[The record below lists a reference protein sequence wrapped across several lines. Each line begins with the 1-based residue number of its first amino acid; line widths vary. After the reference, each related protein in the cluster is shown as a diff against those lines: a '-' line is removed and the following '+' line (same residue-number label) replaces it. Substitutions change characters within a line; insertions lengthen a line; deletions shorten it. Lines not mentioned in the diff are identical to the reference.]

1 MKPTI
6 EIITDIVAQEYF
18 VSREDIFSPKRTQ
31 SVSDARQVIMY
42 IAHKCLYMPYGE
54 IAEYVG
60 RSYNTTRYGIRV
72 VKDRYLFDRGFFQ
85 KLNQIK
91 DKINKLKEW

>member
-18 VSREDIFSPKRTQ
+18 VSREDIFSAKRTQ

-72 VKDRYLFDRGFFQ
+72 VKDRCLFDRGFFQ
-85 KLNQIK
+85 KLNRIK
-91 DKINKLKEW
+91 DKINKIKEW

>member
-6 EIITDIVAQEYF
+6 EIIADIVAQEYF
-18 VSREDIFSPKRTQ
+18 VSREDIFSRKRTQ

-42 IAHKCLYMPYGE
+42 LAHKYLYMPYGE

-60 RSYNTTRYGIRV
+60 RSYNTTRYGILFV
-72 VKDRYLFDRGFFQ
+72 NDRYIFDLAFFQ
-85 KLNQIK
+85 KLNRIK
-91 DKINKLKEW
+91 GKINKIKGL